1 MVKVKKMNTIKETLE
16 KKLNGLCYGNRV
28 ILPFK
33 ASFLKVIIEN
43 DIITDFSTSSKGIY
57 IREDENYTDLYFLE
71 IKDLKETVSKYE
83 NIKMVVVEKGDDIF
97 DIDNHKKIA
106 LYFEEKHNVKI
117 EKTDDDILFIE

>member
-1 MVKVKKMNTIKETLE
+1 MNTIKEALD
-16 KKLNGLCYGNRV
+16 KKSDGLCYGNRV

-33 ASFLKVIIEN
+33 ASFLKVIIED

-71 IKDLKETVSKYE
+71 IKDLKESITKYE

-97 DIDNHKKIA
+97 NIDNHKKIA
-106 LYFEEKHNVKI
+106 LYIGEKHNVKI

>member
-1 MVKVKKMNTIKETLE
+1 MNTIKEALD

-33 ASFLKVIIEN
+33 ASFLKVIIED

-71 IKDLKETVSKYE
+71 IKDLKESISKYE
-83 NIKMVVVEKGDDIF
+83 NIKMVVVEKGDDLF
-97 DIDNHKKIA
+97 NPANHKKIA
-106 LYFEEKHNVKI
+106 LYIEEKHNVKI

>member
-1 MVKVKKMNTIKETLE
+1 MKTIKETLE
-16 KKLNGLCYGNRV
+16 KKLSGLCYGSRV

-33 ASFLKVIIEN
+33 ASFLKVIIED

-71 IKDLKETVSKYE
+71 IKDLKESITKYE

-97 DIDNHKKIA
+97 NLDNHKKLA